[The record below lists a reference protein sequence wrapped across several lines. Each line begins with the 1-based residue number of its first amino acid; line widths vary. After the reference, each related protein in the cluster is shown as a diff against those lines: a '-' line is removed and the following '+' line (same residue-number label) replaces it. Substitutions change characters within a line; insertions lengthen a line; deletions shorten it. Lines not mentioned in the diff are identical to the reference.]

1 MKGLAMA
8 GKRVYCPSCGVET
21 EGYLVQQKGDEYCHC
36 SICGLVIP
44 DEDKAPAAG
53 LELLK
58 CVALAE
64 DTETLRRM
72 LEQMLVQQKIAREVV
87 AAKNG
92 VEFISLVSKRM
103 KDDLP
108 ISLAILDVEMPI
120 MTGIQAAMS
129 MREMERSFGRT
140 RKTPILFFT
149 GKPCD
154 DKFKAVL
161 KQLEPSSYV
170 NKGQSPD
177 PLELVKRVY
186 KVLQILF
193 KGAAQAA

>member
-1 MKGLAMA
+1 MA
-8 GKRVYCPSCGVET
+8 GKRIYCPSCGVEVD
-21 EGYLVQQKGDEYCHC
+21 GYLMVQKGEEIHHC

-44 DEDKAPAAG
+44 DEDKPQTG

-64 DTETLRRM
+64 DSDTLRRM
-72 LEQMLVQQKIAREVV
+72 LEQMFIQQKMAKEVV
-87 AAKNG
+87 SGKNG
-92 VEFISLVSKRM
+92 VEFISIVSKRF

-108 ISLAILDVEMPI
+108 ISLALLDVEMPV
-120 MTGIQAAMS
+120 MSGIQAAIS
-129 MREMERSFGRT
+129 MREMEKTFGRK

-154 DKFKAVL
+154 DRFKAVL

-177 PLELVKRVY
+177 PMELVKRVY

>member
-1 MKGLAMA
+1 MA
-8 GKRVYCPSCGVET
+8 GKRIYCPSCGVEV
-21 EGYLVQQKGDEYCHC
+21 EGYVMVAKGEEILHC

-44 DEDKAPAAG
+44 DETKPAG
-53 LELLK
+53 GFELLK
-58 CVALAE
+58 CVAVAE

-87 AAKNG
+87 SAKNG
-92 VEFISLVSKRM
+92 VEFISLVSKRL

-108 ISLAILDVEMPI
+108 ISLALLDVEMPV
-120 MTGIQAAMS
+120 MTGIQAAIS
-129 MREMERSFGRT
+129 LRELEKTFGRK

-154 DKFKAVL
+154 ERFKAVL

-177 PLELVKRVY
+177 PVELVKRVY
-186 KVLQILF
+186 RVLQILF

>member
-1 MKGLAMA
+1 MA
-8 GKRVYCPSCGVET
+8 GKRVYCPSCGVEV
-21 EGYLVQQKGDEYCHC
+21 EGYQMLQKGEEVYHC

-44 DEDKAPAAG
+44 DDDKPQGG

-64 DTETLRRM
+64 DSDTLRRM
-72 LEQMLVQQKIAREVV
+72 LEQMFVQQKMAKEVV
-87 AAKNG
+87 TARNG
-92 VEFISLVSKRM
+92 VEFISLVSKRL

-108 ISLAILDVEMPI
+108 ISLALLDVEMPV
-120 MTGIQAAMS
+120 MTGVQAAIS
-129 MREMERSFGRT
+129 MREMEKTFGRK
-140 RKTPILFFT
+140 RKAPILFFT
-149 GKPCD
+149 SKPCD
-154 DKFKAVL
+154 DRFKAII

-177 PLELVKRVY
+177 PVELVKRVY

>member
-1 MKGLAMA
+1 MA
-8 GKRVYCPSCGVET
+8 KRVYCPSCGVEVD
-21 EGYLVQQKGDEYCHC
+21 GYTMIQKGVEISHC

-44 DEDKAPAAG
+44 EDDDKSAAST

-64 DTETLRRM
+64 DSDTLRRM

-92 VEFISLVSKRM
+92 VEFVSLISKRL

-108 ISLAILDVEMPI
+108 ISLAILDVEMPV
-120 MTGIQAAMS
+120 MTGIQAAAS
-129 MREMERSFGRT
+129 LREIEKTFGRK

-149 GKPCD
+149 SKPCD
-154 DKFKAVL
+154 DRFKAIL

-170 NKGQSPD
+170 NKGQNPE
-177 PLELVKRVY
+177 PVELVKRVY
-186 KVLQILF
+186 KVLQVLF

>member
-1 MKGLAMA
+1 ML
-8 GKRVYCPSCGVET
+8 
-21 EGYLVQQKGDEYCHC
+21 QKGEDICHC

-44 DEDKAPAAG
+44 DDDKPQAG

-64 DTETLRRM
+64 DSETLRRM
-72 LEQMLVQQKIAREVV
+72 LEQMFIQQKMAKEVV
-87 AAKNG
+87 SGKNG
-92 VEFISLVSKRM
+92 VEFISIVSKRF

-108 ISLAILDVEMPI
+108 ISLALLDVEMPV
-120 MTGIQAAMS
+120 MSGIQAAIS
-129 MREMERSFGRT
+129 MREMEKTFGRK

-154 DKFKAVL
+154 DRFKAVL

>member
-1 MKGLAMA
+1 MA
-8 GKRVYCPSCGVET
+8 GNRVYCPSCGVEV
-21 EGYLVQQKGDEYCHC
+21 EGYVMQQRGETIIHC

-44 DEDKAPAAG
+44 EDDKPPA

-92 VEFISLVSKRM
+92 VEFISLISKRM

-108 ISLAILDVEMPI
+108 ISLALLDVEMPV
-120 MTGIQAAMS
+120 MTGIQAAIS
-129 MREMERSFGRT
+129 LREMEKTFQRK

-154 DKFKAVL
+154 EKFKAVL

-177 PLELVKRVY
+177 PLELVKRVH

>member
-1 MKGLAMA
+1 MA
-8 GKRVYCPSCGVET
+8 GNRVYCPSCGVEV
-21 EGYLVQQKGDEYCHC
+21 EGYVMQQRGETIVHC

-44 DEDKAPAAG
+44 DDDKPPA

-108 ISLAILDVEMPI
+108 D
-120 MTGIQAAMS
+120 
-129 MREMERSFGRT
+129 
-140 RKTPILFFT
+140 RKS
-149 GKPCD
+149 
-154 DKFKAVL
+154 V
-161 KQLEPSSYV
+161 V
-170 NKGQSPD
+170 
-177 PLELVKRVY
+177 
-186 KVLQILF
+186 
-193 KGAAQAA
+193 